1 MAIDLAIDL
10 AGSIR
15 LVGATAML
23 RPATIRVDPGG
34 ETSFDIS
41 VRNTGTIVDE
51 FSFEIRGDPAPWAQV
66 EPAVLRLFPG
76 AEGIVTVRFRPPRTP
91 TTRAGL
97 TPFGVKVISKE
108 DPEGTIVEEGTLEV
122 GEFTD
127 NTIELIPRTS
137 RGSRG
142 AAHDV
147 YIDNRGNQ
155 RVSTTIDATDPDENL
170 QFRINPP
177 STTVDAG
184 NATRVRV
191 RAQPKK
197 RFLRGQPKTH
207 PFKVIV
213 QPEGEQ
219 ALQTDGTM
227 LQEPLL
233 PKWLLP
239 ALLVLAALALLWFFL
254 LKPQIESTAQDAVIG
269 EEIAK
274 NEDVAALEDQ
284 LAAQQA
290 AAAAAAAAQQKQIEK
305 LADQVAQ
312 GGPAAAI
319 KDARDQRLDPAPTA
333 FAAEEAPFPV
343 PEGKVLTITDLVF
356 QNPEA
361 DRGTVK
367 VLRRVEG
374 QPDALLIQSRLENFR
389 DLDYHFV
396 TPIVF
401 KAGQTLV
408 VRVECKDTDGT
419 TDLGSGCNDVAVL
432 YTGSLA
438 KA

>member
-1 MAIDLAIDL
+1 
-10 AGSIR
+10 
-15 LVGATAML
+15 ML

-91 TTRAGL
+91 TTHAGL

-122 GEFTD
+122 GEFAD
-127 NTIELIPRTS
+127 NTIEMIPRTS
-137 RGSRG
+137 RGSMG
-142 AAHDV
+142 ASHDV

-155 RVSTTIDATDPDENL
+155 RMSTTIDATDPDENL
-170 QFRINPP
+170 LFAISPP
-177 STTVDAG
+177 STTVDPG

-191 RAQPKK
+191 RAKPKK
-197 RFLRGQPKTH
+197 RFFRGQPKTH

-233 PKWLLP
+233 PKWLIP
-239 ALLVLAALALLWFFL
+239 ALIALAALALLWFLL
-254 LKPQIESTAQDAVIG
+254 LKPQIESTAQEAVVG
-269 EEIAK
+269 EDIAK
-274 NEDVAALEDQ
+274 DSQVEALQEQ
-284 LAAQQA
+284 LAAQQE
-290 AAAAAAAAQQKQIEK
+290 AAAAAQAATAKQMAQLQKQIADAGGAGAATGDESDRR
-305 LADQVAQ
+305 LAPGND
-312 GGPAAAI
+312 
-319 KDARDQRLDPAPTA
+319 
-333 FAAEEAPFPV
+333 FASNEESAVFAVPKKMILTVTDLIMQNPV
-343 PEGKVLTITDLVF
+343 GEFGQLTIRRDPDPLTAGDEQVLLV
-356 QNPEA
+356 
-361 DRGTVK
+361 
-367 VLRRVEG
+367 
-374 QPDALLIQSRLENFR
+374 SRLENFR

-396 TPIVF
+396 TPIIF
-401 KAGQTLV
+401 KAGQELQVIVTCQTQDKQPKN
-408 VRVECKDTDGT
+408 ECGQ
-419 TDLGSGCNDVAVL
+419 VAVL